1 MKRKTFLEI
10 MIIICVILA
19 FYTVSEKAQVVSLMD
34 SGYYPLIDV
43 MRYYGYTST
52 GLYEFKK
59 GDDIVKFEQSTKT
72 LIVNNDKYVLS
83 EEEFLLGKNMIYL
96 SNSVYMR
103 AFGISV
109 DNDGTSIDIVQVD
122 T

>member
-59 GDDIVKFEQSTKT
+59 GDEIVKFEQSTKT

-83 EEEFLLGKNMIYL
+83 DEEFRLSKDMIYL
-96 SNSVYMR
+96 SNSAYMR

-122 T
+122 I

>member
-19 FYTVSEKAQVVSLMD
+19 FYTVSEKAQVVNLMNR
-34 SGYYPLIDV
+34 GYYPLIDV
-43 MRYYGYTST
+43 MRYYGYNST

-109 DNDGTSIDIVQVD
+109 DNDGTTMDIVQVD